1 MLRCPQKNLRMNGV
15 GFLVFEP
22 KLRSFWRFWAMRF
35 RLNEKKCFVK
45 CPKTG
50 QKSQFE
56 PSNNFERKRKP
67 ERAFND
73 SERSA
78 RRLHRLWQLLRTSP
92 KCTRNHFLSLP
103 RPEPSKPSRGGS
115 TNFSSRSASTDAT
128 RLRGEVLAIAPNN
141 LTHPFKVKT
150 GHGAKRAPN
159 NFIDLLTPKG
169 EPSWYL
175 GSPIH
180 FGRFTLRQS
189 GSNRQTRGV

>member
-1 MLRCPQKNLRMNGV
+1 MLRLQQKNLRMNGV

-50 QKSQFE
+50 QKPQFE
-56 PSNNFERKRKP
+56 SIGDFEC
-67 ERAFND
+67 NGNLSGLLYG

-115 TNFSSRSASTDAT
+115 TNFSSRSVWKLT
-128 RLRGEVLAIAPNN
+128 RQDC
-141 LTHPFKVKT
+141 
-150 GHGAKRAPN
+150 GAK
-159 NFIDLLTPKG
+159 
-169 EPSWYL
+169 S
-175 GSPIH
+175 
-180 FGRFTLRQS
+180 
-189 GSNRQTRGV
+189 